1 VREGLERA
9 VLDTA
14 VLEMIAFGG
23 ATMGT
28 TWSVRAVCAP
38 GTDAHVLHAAAQS
51 ALDRVVAQM
60 SHWREDSDLARYN
73 RAPAGSMVR
82 LPDAFAEVMRCA
94 LDIAEASDGAFDP
107 TLGALVDAWGFG
119 PSASTR
125 TVPDDATLAPLRA
138 NAGWHRLAFD
148 ETHCTLLQ
156 PGGVALDLSAIAKG
170 YGADLVARALRARSV
185 PAALVEVGG
194 ELVGYGRKPDG
205 GRWRVLIEA
214 CAEDAAPVAAAD
226 APPLRAVVL
235 DGLAVATSGDRWH
248 AFEHDG
254 TRHAHTLD
262 PRDGRARADAP
273 VAVTVI
279 ADCAMRADAWAT
291 ALTVMGVDAGLAFA
305 RAHDFAVRFLVRDGG
320 RLREHLSP
328 RFEALSEIAT

>member
-1 VREGLERA
+1 MHEG
-9 VLDTA
+9 LDTA
-14 VLEMIAFGG
+14 VLETIALGG

-38 GTDAHVLHAAAQS
+38 GTDAHVLHAVVQS

-60 SHWREDSDLARYN
+60 SHWREDSDLGRYN
-73 RAPAGSMVR
+73 RAAAGSAWT

-119 PSASTR
+119 PSASAHA
-125 TVPDDATLAPLRA
+125 VPADATLAPLRA
-138 NAGWHRLAFD
+138 NAGWRRLSFD
-148 ETHCTLLQ
+148 ASTFTLIQ

-170 YGADLVARALRARSV
+170 HGADLVARALRARSV

-214 CAEDAAPVAAAD
+214 CAEDAAPVPAAD

-248 AFEHDG
+248 AFEQDG
-254 TRHAHTLD
+254 VRHAHTLD
-262 PRDGRARADAP
+262 PRSGRALVDAP
-273 VAVTVI
+273 VATTVI
-279 ADCAMRADAWAT
+279 ADSAMRADAWAT

-305 RAHDFAVRFLVRDGG
+305 RAHDFAVRFLVRDGD
-320 RLREHLSP
+320 RLRERLSP
-328 RFEALSEIAT
+328 RFEALSEIAE

>member
-1 VREGLERA
+1 MREG
-9 VLDTA
+9 LDTA
-14 VLEMIAFGG
+14 VLGMIALGG

-38 GTDAHVLHAAAQS
+38 GTDAHVLHAVAQS

-60 SHWREDSDLARYN
+60 SHWREDSDLGRYN
-73 RAPAGSMVR
+73 RAAAGSAWT
-82 LPDAFAEVMRCA
+82 LPVEFADVMRCA
-94 LDIAEASDGAFDP
+94 LDIAAASDGAFDP

-119 PSASTR
+119 PSASAHA
-125 TVPDDATLAPLRA
+125 VPADAMLAPLRA
-138 NAGWHRLAFD
+138 NAGWRRLSFD
-148 ETHCTLLQ
+148 ASTSTLIQ

-205 GRWRVLIEA
+205 DRWRVLIEA
-214 CAEDAAPVAAAD
+214 CAEDAAPVAAAE

-254 TRHAHTLD
+254 MRHAHTLD
-262 PRDGRARADAP
+262 PRSGRALADAP
-273 VAVTVI
+273 VATTVI
-279 ADCAMRADAWAT
+279 ADSAMRADAWAT
-291 ALTVMGVDAGLAFA
+291 ALTVMGADAGLAFA
-305 RAHDFAVRFLVRDGG
+305 RTRDFAVRFLVRDGD
-320 RLREHLSP
+320 RLRERLSP
-328 RFEALSEIAT
+328 RFEALSEIAE